1 MARSCGETPA
11 AMLGQTRGGD
21 EHLLLRRFAEQGDA
35 SGETVNEVLPAYGPE
50 LTAAEE
56 TGYGHVVSQQFPDD
70 SNVMARLGPHAGA
83 ATVAAEE

>member
-11 AMLGQTRGGD
+11 AMLGQTRDGD
-21 EHLLLRRFAEQGDA
+21 GHLLSRRFAEQSDA
-35 SGETVNEVLPAYGPE
+35 GCETVDEVLPAHGPE

-56 TGYGHVVSQQFPDD
+56 TGYGNVVSQQFPDD